1 MVVADFKIL
10 VLAAWRCAGAALRL
24 ELIGSHAAATV
35 AARTPGW
42 IGYHSVPETAT
53 AALAV
58 VMMKLGSLQS
68 SHLKS
73 AGTDNGDRQCQT
85 SSI

>member
-1 MVVADFKIL
+1 MADFKIL

-24 ELIGSHAAATV
+24 GSHAAATV